1 MTERKQQFGEA
12 KHITIDSWANIY
24 EVTSMFDRYA
34 RPTTD
39 PALASTC
46 VVRIN
51 NGFIEQDCD
60 DVPIY
65 TVH

>member
-1 MTERKQQFGEA
+1 MTRTQQFGEA
-12 KHITIDSWANIY
+12 RHIASDCFGNIY
-24 EVTSMFDRYA
+24 EVVTMFDRHA
-34 RPTTD
+34 RPTHD

-46 VVRIN
+46 VLKVGPN
-51 NGFIEQDCD
+51 YVSQDCD